1 MNQLATGHSPT
12 VRRRQLVAEL
22 KRLRESAGLTQE
34 DVAARLDWHHTK
46 VFRIETGRTG
56 PHPNDVRA
64 MLDVYDVTD
73 RVQREALVQL
83 AKDARQRGWWYSYR
97 DVLPGQ
103 YEFFIG
109 LEQEAASIRNFEL
122 AVVPGLLQTEDYAR
136 ALVRGGPLELEQ
148 EEAER
153 RVEVRMTRQQV
164 LAKQDRPQ
172 FWAILDEGAI
182 RRIVGGPAV
191 MRSQLQRLITLSEQA
206 KTTIQIVPY
215 TVGAHPGTVGSFIIL
230 GFAESGEIDVVH
242 METIGGNLSVDK
254 PEEVQHYATA
264 FDHLRAVALS
274 PDDTRAMLLAAS
286 QALMKP

>member
-1 MNQLATGHSPT
+1 MAAGHSPT
-12 VRRRQLVAEL
+12 VRRRQLIAEL
-22 KRLRESAGLTQE
+22 KRLREAADLTQE
-34 DVAARLDWHHTK
+34 DVAQRLDWHHTK

-56 PHPNDVRA
+56 PHPNDVRV
-64 MLDVYDVTD
+64 MLDIYGVAD

-97 DVLPGQ
+97 DVLPGR

-109 LEQEAASIRNFEL
+109 LEEEAASIQTFEL
-122 AVVPGLLQTEDYAR
+122 AVIPGLLQTEDYAR
-136 ALVRGGPLELEQ
+136 ALVRGGPLELDP

-172 FWAILDEGAI
+172 LWAILDEGAI

-191 MRSQLQRLITLSEQA
+191 MRAQLQHLMAVSEQG
-206 KTTIQIVPY
+206 KTTIQVVPY
-215 TVGAHPGTVGSFIIL
+215 SVGAHPGTAGSFIIL
-230 GFAESGEIDVVH
+230 GFAEPAEIDVVY
-242 METIGGNLSVDK
+242 METIGGNMSVDK
-254 PEEVQHYATA
+254 AEDVQHYATA

-274 PDDTRAMLLAAS
+274 PGGTRDMLRAVSDALA
-286 QALMKP
+286 